1 MLVIHSLWSPSMMTA
16 FAKLL
21 INSQDISATGALN
34 LLECVIKADWSAIAE
49 SEIKLFC
56 PHYWRPCPGPMHLS
70 VVKGG
75 LQKNWKKFEALA
87 VSASSLPYLTCR
99 IAFDQVIDSLKKLGA
114 GNGQYTSAHYMRDL
128 VIAQGS
134 VVPGRA
140 PLAMSPKLYG
150 KLPEAHRHVVPEG
163 YSPCEWAYMVCM
175 VGIKRRSIE
184 LNEALVAELVL
195 HSAKSL
201 PAGDG
206 ASVEGGGVAVFGR
219 VPASSEAGL
228 RGLTTKDTPMPTAK
242 KSLKRL
248 ARASGSMAPEAL
260 AKYQHWHLLIPGKK
274 FVGELQFPYPENG
287 SFSAYANADKAMD
300 PDAFYTDATSCAM
313 DAFNLAIGQPILSRI
328 TIGVPFDPDKGI
340 SYEQMAPAIQAA
352 GFGVV
357 QVYSGSKSRK
367 KNKIWPKMTE
377 VLGFDSGVFMVEF
390 YWTNEGSGESNWH
403 VVAVNCDQRRLFCN
417 TLGVIPFAAGKK
429 HESAV
434 AHAEVCD
441 DLKNPRVF
449 RVWRIVQ
456 RV

>member
-1 MLVIHSLWSPSMMTA
+1 M
-16 FAKLL
+16 
-21 INSQDISATGALN
+21 
-34 LLECVIKADWSAIAE
+34 
-49 SEIKLFC
+49 SE
-56 PHYWRPCPGPMHLS
+56 
-70 VVKGG
+70 
-75 LQKNWKKFEALA
+75 
-87 VSASSLPYLTCR
+87 
-99 IAFDQVIDSLKKLGA
+99 
-114 GNGQYTSAHYMRDL
+114 
-128 VIAQGS
+128 
-134 VVPGRA
+134 
-140 PLAMSPKLYG
+140 KLYE
-150 KLPEAHRHVVPEG
+150 KLPEADRHVVPEG

-175 VGIKRRSIE
+175 AGKKRRSIE
-184 LNEALVAELVL
+184 LDEALVAELVL

-219 VPASSEAGL
+219 VPPSSEGGL
-228 RGLTTKDTPMPTAK
+228 RGLTTQDTPMPTAK

-357 QVYSGSKSRK
+357 QVYSGSKRK
-367 KNKIWPKMTE
+367 KNKIWPTMTE

-441 DLKNPRVF
+441 DLKNPR
-449 RVWRIVQ
+449 RVPRLAHRPACVMSSATFFVIIGHIFVVVVVTSGICDPPSPSPCGQYQQFSVSRGWSHPARGGVLVQ
-456 RV
+456 